1 MRMHLILRGLVIGTV
16 ALTLA
21 SSGCKIVGDDGED
34 RDAPEQQVE
43 VSALPL
49 NVTAA
54 VKGVMPNGVITEAE
68 KETRKGK
75 MVYSL
80 DVKDGAKEYDV
91 IVSPE
96 GQILETKQEK

>member
-1 MRMHLILRGLVIGTV
+1 MRIPQIMRGFVISTAAV
-16 ALTLA
+16 AMVA
-21 SSGCKIVGDDGED
+21 GCKIVGDDGED
-34 RDAPEQQVE
+34 RDAPEERVE
-43 VSALPL
+43 IGALPV

-54 VKGVMPNGVITEAE
+54 VKGAMPNGVITEAE

-80 DVKDGAKEYDV
+80 DVKDGTKEYDV
-91 IVSPE
+91 IVSPD